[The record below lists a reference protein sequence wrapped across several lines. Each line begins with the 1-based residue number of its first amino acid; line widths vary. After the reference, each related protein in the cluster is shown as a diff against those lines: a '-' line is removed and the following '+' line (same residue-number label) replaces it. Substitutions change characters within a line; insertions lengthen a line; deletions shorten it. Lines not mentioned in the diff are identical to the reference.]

1 MRKKI
6 AQILSILFIS
16 VSTFG
21 LGSCSLINELK
32 LAKIERQGEY
42 IIRQGLRLNQGTKH
56 INLYDQIKRKV
67 YKDKGYFS
75 VTKGQEYDFYYCEKG
90 GEIYFVYCYAKD
102 VDRERMNSQ
111 KNSFHTVNYYAYGKV
126 SIIDVSVTLSGYFES
141 AIEYS
146 SDEMAT
152 VGFLGDYAVFR
163 SYYAEKLFIFDC
175 DTMQMREIFVEG
187 FEYDDYCDSAVTLS
201 KIQEDSID
209 YRIYD
214 ENLME
219 YQYTYTGEAMYC
231 KPFEDYLV
239 FYDYDRVSSGYSM
252 ESVVNFKTNSVLNED
267 NAALKWQEFRVN
279 QQSSIKNYDFSYKG
293 KQYTFG
299 YDSGIEDENSENEAQ
314 KSNVL
319 TITDIQTGQK
329 YSITNEE
336 LFALAPAMSQIQ
348 EIYDEE
354 FDCWQIIA
362 QENDLYF
369 VFVSGEINQGIGL
382 SNISQRIVFK
392 FNESS
397 KQLDYI
403 GYGFYKFCNITGIY
417 QGKL

>member
-6 AQILSILFIS
+6 AQILSLLFITS
-16 VSTFG
+16 STVG
-21 LGSCSLINELK
+21 LSGCFYAKELK
-32 LAKIERQGEY
+32 LAKVERQGEY
-42 IIRQGLRLNQGTKH
+42 IVRQGLRLNQGTKH
-56 INLYDQIKRKV
+56 VNLYNLIKRQV
-67 YKDKGYFS
+67 YKDKGYFT
-75 VTKGQEYDFYYCEKG
+75 VTKGQEYDFYYCEKDDV
-90 GEIYFVYCYAKD
+90 IYFVYCYAKD

-111 KNSFHTVNYYAYGKV
+111 RNSFHTVNYYAYGKV
-126 SIIDVSVTLSGYFES
+126 SIIDVSVTVSGYFES

-152 VGFLGDYAVFR
+152 VGFLGNYAVFR
-163 SYYAEKLFIFDC
+163 SYYSETLFVFDC

-187 FEYDDYCDSAVTLS
+187 FEYDDHCDSAVTLS
-201 KIQEDSID
+201 KVQDNFID

-239 FYDYDRVSSGYSM
+239 FYDYDRDSSAYSM

-279 QQSSIKNYDFSYKG
+279 RQNSIKNYDFSYKG

-299 YDSGIEDENSENEAQ
+299 YNNEIEDKNI
-314 KSNVL
+314 KSDVL
-319 TITDIQTGQK
+319 TIADIQTGQK
-329 YSITNEE
+329 YSITNDE

-348 EIYDEE
+348 EIYDES
-354 FDCWQIIA
+354 FDCRQIIA
-362 QENDLYF
+362 KENDLYF
-369 VFVSGEINQGIGL
+369 VFVSGELKQGIGL
-382 SNISQRIVFK
+382 SNISQRMVFK
-392 FNESS
+392 YNESAN
-397 KQLDYI
+397 QLDYI
-403 GYGFYKFCNITGIY
+403 GYGFYQFCNVTGIY